1 MFKSINHINKLKR
14 YNIKVKQWL
23 IVKKKLVCIFK
34 LVVIIIV
41 KVKVFGGETGPA
53 SIIAPM
59 MGKMKIPA
67 KMVM

>member
-1 MFKSINHINKLKR
+1 
-14 YNIKVKQWL
+14 
-23 IVKKKLVCIFK
+23 VKKKLVCIFK